1 MQLHKVHALAAAAAL
16 AGSVLWFVSAQYAT
30 GLIWLAAGAVWL
42 AAAAKRRRSPECE
55 PRPANRLARKLSRL
69 LLWS

>member
-1 MQLHKVHALAAAAAL
+1 MHALAAAVAL

-30 GLIWLAAGAVWL
+30 GLIWLAAGAIWL
-42 AAAAKRRRSPECE
+42 AIAAKRRRSPECE
-55 PRPANRLARKLSRL
+55 PRPANSMARKLSRR